1 MNPLYQQM
9 NNRQPAP
16 LNNHANNF
24 QDNNNVITKFFE
36 FARNIKDN
44 PEQMVKDL
52 IASGQMS
59 QEQFNNLQRM
69 ASEFQRLFNIK

>member
-16 LNNHANNF
+16 PNNHTNNF
-24 QDNNNVITKFFE
+24 QDNNNVISKFFE
-36 FARNIKDN
+36 FARNIKGN